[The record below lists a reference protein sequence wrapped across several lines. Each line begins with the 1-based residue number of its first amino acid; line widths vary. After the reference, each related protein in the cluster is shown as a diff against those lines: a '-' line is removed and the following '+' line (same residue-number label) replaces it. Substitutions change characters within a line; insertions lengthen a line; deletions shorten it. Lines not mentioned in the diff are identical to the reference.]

1 MLKKVDVAL
10 DILED
15 KETFLENEKDRIKK
29 SISENNT
36 NMEEIG
42 SSLRLEIENLLDAIC
57 NRDELS

>member
-1 MLKKVDVAL
+1 MKKEDVAL

>member
-1 MLKKVDVAL
+1 MKKVDVAL

-15 KETFLENEKDRIKK
+15 KETFLENEKERIKK

>member
-1 MLKKVDVAL
+1 MKKVDVAL
-10 DILED
+10 DILEE

-42 SSLRLEIENLLDAIC
+42 SSLRLEIENLLDAIS

>member
-1 MLKKVDVAL
+1 MKKVDVAL
-10 DILED
+10 DILEE

-42 SSLRLEIENLLDAIC
+42 SSLRLEIESLLDAIS

>member
-1 MLKKVDVAL
+1 MKKVDVAL

-15 KETFLENEKDRIKK
+15 KETFLENEKERIKK

-42 SSLRLEIENLLDAIC
+42 SSLRLEIENLLDAIS
-57 NRDELS
+57 NRKELS

>member
-1 MLKKVDVAL
+1 MKKVDVAL